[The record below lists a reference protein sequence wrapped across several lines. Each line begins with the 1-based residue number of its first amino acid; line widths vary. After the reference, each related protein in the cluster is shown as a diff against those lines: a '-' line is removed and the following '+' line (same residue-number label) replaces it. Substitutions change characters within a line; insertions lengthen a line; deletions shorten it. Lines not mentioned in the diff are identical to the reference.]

1 MVVAGGVVIG
11 MALMRWRE
19 RRQPLKW
26 FQFWSFTGWG
36 LVGLVVYLSL
46 TSEPVTLTD
55 IHHSDKVGHLVAYFV
70 LMSWFTQ
77 LYVRDRH
84 GWILVAVVGLGIT
97 LEAIQGQTGFR
108 MFDYADMAANGLG
121 ALGAWLLAKT
131 PCSLL
136 FKRLED
142 FWL

>member
-1 MVVAGGVVIG
+1 
-11 MALMRWRE
+11 MALRRWRE
-19 RRQPLKW
+19 RRQPLKLFHW
-26 FQFWSFTGWG
+26 WSVIGWG

-46 TSEPVTLTD
+46 TSEPVVLTD
-55 IHHSDKVGHLVAYFV
+55 IDHSDKIGHLVAYFV
-70 LMSWFTQ
+70 LMIWFAQ

-84 GWILVAVVGLGIT
+84 VWILVAVVGLGAA

-108 MFDYADMAANGLG
+108 TFDYADMTANGLG

-136 FKRLED
+136 IKRLEG
-142 FWL
+142 FWF